1 MKSKNNKV
9 KNYFIFTLSLLLLIN
24 CKTTR
29 KETALLDTHNYTQK
43 ELQSKYYK
51 FNGSSPYNFTIYTNV
66 EGNPNDKNIPRSL
79 FYPSMDEK
87 NYDYFIDELD
97 GQYVLFFEKKG
108 RIIMRE
114 YGNYFDFNKLRDI
127 DSLKWLTTKITT
139 EKQVYDLLQKNNIK
153 YKLISKKSSRTETEI
168 KIQLEP
174 SGYYTYISFDGSYL
188 ITNIYYEPKDTI
200 LIHKRLGY
208 SLFR

>member
-1 MKSKNNKV
+1 MR
-9 KNYFIFTLSLLLLIN
+9 YTLLIALLLLLLN

-29 KETALLDTHNYTQK
+29 KETALLDTHKYTQK

-97 GQYVLFFEKKG
+97 GQYVLYLEKDGK
-108 RIIMRE
+108 IIMRE
-114 YGNYFDFNKLRDI
+114 YGNYFSMNKLRDT
-127 DSLKWLTTKITT
+127 DSLKWETSKMNSEQKI
-139 EKQVYDLLQKNNIK
+139 YDYLKNNNIK
-153 YKLISKKSSRTETEI
+153 YKFISKKNDGIENII
-168 KIQLEP
+168 KIQLIP
-174 SGYYTYISFDGSYL
+174 SKYYTYIRFCGNYIVSNMYYQPQDTLPSSSY
-188 ITNIYYEPKDTI
+188 NK
-200 LIHKRLGY
+200 LGY
-208 SLFR
+208 LLLR